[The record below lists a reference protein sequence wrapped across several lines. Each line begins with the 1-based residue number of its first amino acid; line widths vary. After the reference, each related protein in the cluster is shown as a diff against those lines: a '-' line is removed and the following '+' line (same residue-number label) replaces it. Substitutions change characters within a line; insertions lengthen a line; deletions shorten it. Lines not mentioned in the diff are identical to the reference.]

1 MSVPIPASGT
11 GAGNADVVVLDS
23 SGMLYGGILAYF
35 TEQCKEAKDRRKIE
49 ARHRTGLC
57 RKSDAGTSMEGD
69 KKIEQIR
76 YLLENGM
83 TDEQNRRIVRSREQR
98 MIHETY
104 IRTAIP
110 KIFQNEWEDNQ
121 ERIMLK
127 YGIEK
132 LQQETF
138 VVMPRRSG
146 KTWSMAMFCAVM
158 LVVCGDIETS
168 IFATGQRTAGK
179 LLKLIDKMLTKLLAF
194 VGGDSYKVLQR
205 NQEGIVLIGPD
216 GTERKCGCYP
226 GSAAVSH
233 NEKSKKNRESRPS
246 ALCLSVRRRRL
257 APKAEQESPR

>member
-1 MSVPIPASGT
+1 MSTPTPGQVDT
-11 GAGNADVVVLDS
+11 GDVVVLDS
-23 SGMLYGGILAYF
+23 SGMLYGGILSYF
-35 TEQCKEAKDRRKIE
+35 TEKCAQAKDKRRLE

-57 RKSDAGTSMEGD
+57 RKSDAGTGLEGD
-69 KKIEQIR
+69 KRIEQIR
-76 YLLENGM
+76 YLLENGF
-83 TDEQNRRIVRSREQR
+83 TDEQNKRIIRSREQR

-104 IRTAIP
+104 IRTSIP

-132 LQQETF
+132 LEQETF

-146 KTWSMAMFCAVM
+146 KTWSMAMYCAVM
-158 LVVCGDIETS
+158 LVVCSDIEIS

-194 VGGDSYKVLQR
+194 VGGDNYKVLQR
-205 NQEGIVLIGPD
+205 NKEGIVLIGPD

-226 GSAAVSH
+226 GSASVSYP
-233 NEKSKKNRESRPS
+233 EKRKKERER
-246 ALCLSVRRRRL
+246 SVVVYVF
-257 APKAEQESPR
+257 